1 MKKRLFLSLFSIIVL
16 TFSTPSHAR
25 DSFLDIEEIKTE
37 SGITA
42 WLVQDDSV
50 PVIAFDFSFKNA
62 GSAQEPDNKQGLAQI
77 LSNTMDEGAGE
88 IQSEAFQKE
97 LRDKSISLSFSSS
110 RDNFGGGVKTLTTNK
125 DRAFELLKLA
135 INEPRFDEAPL
146 ARMIAS
152 NKARIRSSLSDPDWI
167 AARIMNDVAY
177 QGHPYARNSGGTLSS
192 LDNIT
197 SADLKA
203 FKEKHLTKD
212 RLHIAVAGDISKD
225 ELTKIIENVFGAL
238 PDTATESKVEDL
250 KLQNKNSVFL
260 HDKDIPQTV
269 IQIMHPGVA
278 RSDPDFHTAQ
288 VMNFI
293 LGSSGFG
300 SRMTEEIREKRGLTY
315 GIYTFMSNMDHFS
328 GLGISTS
335 TQNESVKEMMGL
347 IEAEWNKM
355 RSYPVTDEELDNAKS
370 YLIGSLPLSLTSTDK
385 ISGLLLSL
393 QLDGLGSD
401 YLDKR
406 EDAIKNTTKDDIFRL
421 AQKLLNPEHF
431 VTVMVGKPEKITPT
445 KTIEALPN
453 VE

>member
-1 MKKRLFLSLFSIIVL
+1 MKQRLFLSLFSIVL
-16 TFSTPSHAR
+16 LTLSAPSYAR

-37 SGITA
+37 TGITA

-50 PVIAFDFSFKNA
+50 PVIAFNFSFKNA
-62 GSAQEPDNKQGLAQI
+62 GSAQEPDDKQGLARI

-110 RDNFGGGVKTLTTNK
+110 RDNFGGGVKTLSVNK
-125 DRAFELLKLA
+125 TRAFELLKLA
-135 INEPRFDEAPL
+135 VNEPRFDEAPL

-152 NKARIRSSLSDPDWI
+152 NKARIRSSLSNPDWI
-167 AARIMNDVAY
+167 AARILNDVAY

-192 LDNIT
+192 LESIT
-197 SADLKA
+197 AADLKA

-225 ELTKIIENVFGAL
+225 ELSKIIDDVFGNL
-238 PDTATESKVEDL
+238 PQTAPEGRVEDL
-250 KLQNKNSVFL
+250 KLQSKNSIFL
-260 HDKDIPQTV
+260 HEKDIPQTV
-269 IQIMHPGVA
+269 IEILQPGVP
-278 RSDPDFHTAQ
+278 RSDPDYHTAQ

-335 TQNESVKEMMGL
+335 TQNDSVKEMMDL

-355 RSYPVTDEELDNAKS
+355 RSYPVTDQELENAKS

-393 QLDGLGSD
+393 QLDGLGTD

-406 EDAIKNTTKDDIFRL
+406 EQAIQSTSKDDIFRL

-431 VTVMVGKPEKITPT
+431 VTVMVGKPEKVTPT
-445 KTIEALPN
+445 KTIEILPN